1 MRIIIVV
8 LIVIIIALIITLHSK
23 SSKKDEWLNE
33 FDVQLLGF
41 LKSLL
46 TYGSKDSPLFL
57 KENYNGLEDWIN
69 IIKKASWYPNDPSL
83 ATSTKKLL
91 KYFDKYMPYLKDLS
105 DLGSETILLHDH
117 VLDALKVFND
127 KDLDWSIKNAKPL
140 WEQLCNDF
148 KNQAEVKTNLQD
160 LVHNTIDMLKQEGD
174 EYWLIHVFKEQS
186 IWLAKIHDT
195 LEKWFSKITG
205 LFVYEMCSR
214 YDYKEWSKKIKW
226 YESDSIREYA
236 ESLQKDWSNNKAQS
250 AHKKNEKK
258 I

>member
-105 DLGSETILLHDH
+105 ETDVIKIREQVVNGAEWAKRKHH
-117 VLDALKVFND
+117 QKWNTSKIWRRTPKQDA
-127 KDLDWSIKNAKPL
+127 PL
-140 WEQLCNDF
+140 WC
-148 KNQAEVKTNLQD
+148 
-160 LVHNTIDMLKQEGD
+160 M
-174 EYWLIHVFKEQS
+174 
-186 IWLAKIHDT
+186 
-195 LEKWFSKITG
+195 
-205 LFVYEMCSR
+205 
-214 YDYKEWSKKIKW
+214 
-226 YESDSIREYA
+226 
-236 ESLQKDWSNNKAQS
+236 
-250 AHKKNEKK
+250 
-258 I
+258 